1 MRMQGYQCAQLTDA
15 VAWALAT
22 ETFPYRTAPYH
33 DALVHVPVVVLYADA
48 DDAGVFVLLVVNGRQ
63 YCGGNGCHGDG
74 ALVDFRVVVAG
85 WRGGQGV
92 D

>member
-1 MRMQGYQCAQLTDA
+1 MGIQGCGSTQPTD
-15 VAWALAT
+15 L
-22 ETFPYRTAPYH
+22 PGRPAPYH
-33 DALVHVPVVVLYADA
+33 DALVHVAIAVFYTDA
-48 DDAGVFVLLVVNGRQ
+48 DDAGVFILLIVNRRQ
-63 YCGGNGCHGDG
+63 YCGGNGRHRDG